1 MACRI
6 WRSAAGCTALAA
18 DESATCGWAGSAPP
32 AAAALHPASAP
43 STSSVSARDLTAP
56 LPAARSRLAA
66 TLLSLLAQP
75 LALLGR
81 HLAPA
86 LTDPVALVR
95 AHLPPA
101 FLVAQ
106 DALPLLGRHRL
117 PLTEPLLEALAPLGW

>member
-6 WRSAAGCTALAA
+6 RRSAAGCAALAA
-18 DESATCGWAGSAPP
+18 DESATCGWAGPAPP
-32 AAAALHPASAP
+32 AAAALHPASAAP
-43 STSSVSARDLTAP
+43 STSRVSARDLTAP

-66 TLLSLLAQP
+66 TQLSLLAQP

-101 FLVAQ
+101 FLIAQ
-106 DALPLLGRHRL
+106 DALPLLG
-117 PLTEPLLEALAPLGW
+117 

>member
-18 DESATCGWAGSAPP
+18 DESATWGWAGSAPP

-101 FLVAQ
+101 FLVA
-106 DALPLLGRHRL
+106 DRKSTRL
-117 PLTEPLLEALAPLGW
+117 NSSHLV